1 MSDDPIHQPHDKLH
15 KATFSNPENAR
26 AFFKNQ
32 LPEPMGAACAWD
44 SLNRRLIEID
54 LE

>member
-1 MSDDPIHQPHDKLH
+1 MSDDPLYQPHDKLL

-26 AFFKNQ
+26 AFFKNH
-32 LPEPMGAACAWD
+32 LPEPVAAACASD